1 MQNFDIYF
9 RGELLPEADPQVAR
23 AGLAKM
29 FRLDE
34 AGVERLFSGKP
45 KRIKRGADVDKAS
58 RYRAAFREVG
68 ALIEVVPEGGAAPA
82 PLAPAKVAQPLQ
94 DVADLPEER
103 PNALEAAFELL
114 PPRTGSL
121 EDCAPQVEARPIGDT
136 SWMALDEPG
145 VDLVE
150 PEPQPQVEYD
160 TSGLSMSSPQAFTLE
175 DCVDPHPP
183 AQLPDISHLSLAE
196 PERAPAR
203 P

>member
-1 MQNFDIYF
+1 MQTFDIYF
-9 RGELLPEADPQVAR
+9 RGELLPDADPELAR

-34 AGVERLFSGKP
+34 EGVERLFSGRP
-45 KRIKRGADVDKAS
+45 KRIKRGADVEKAS

-68 ALIEVVPEGGAAPA
+68 ALIEVVPVDAAAPA
-82 PLAPAKVAQPLQ
+82 TLTPAREVTRADEQPGDQ
-94 DVADLPEER
+94 PSVV
-103 PNALEAAFELL
+103 EAAFELL

-175 DCVDPHPP
+175 DCVDPRPP
-183 AQLPDISHLSLAE
+183 AELPDISHLSLAE
-196 PERAPAR
+196 PERSPAQQ
-203 P
+203 

>member
-1 MQNFDIYF
+1 MQTFDIYF
-9 RGELLPEADPQVAR
+9 RGELLPDADPQLAR
-23 AGLAKM
+23 DGLAKM

-34 AGVERLFSGKP
+34 EAVERLFSGRP

-68 ALIEVVPEGGAAPA
+68 ALIEIVPADTPAPA
-82 PLAPAKVAQPLQ
+82 PLTGTAKVPQASEPS
-94 DVADLPEER
+94 DEKRV
-103 PNALEAAFELL
+103 LEAAFELL

-136 SWMALDEPG
+136 SWMSLDDPG

-160 TSGLSMSSPQAFTLE
+160 ISGLSMSNPQAFSLE
-175 DCVDPHPP
+175 DCVDPRPP
-183 AQLPDISHLSLAE
+183 VELPDISHLTLAE
-196 PERAPAR
+196 PEHP
-203 P
+203 PTS